1 MGWPLVHAFFG
12 GEQRRTL
19 VTLPGGDGMPSLD
32 LLERAA
38 QSLGMTTCRAHSTLE
53 VVLPGAI
60 TVGVSEVNDRLA
72 SSVRLGWVRLVAA
85 ALVGGS
91 TAIAFLLYP
100 TNRFTEM
107 LVFLTLLGLV
117 QEMLRSARAER
128 LQERLFDRAYDLQK
142 SGTEKTQG

>member
-38 QSLGMTTCRAHSTLE
+38 PLGMTTCRAHSTLE

-60 TVGVSEVNDRLA
+60 TVGVSEVNGRLA
-72 SSVRLGWVRLVAA
+72 SRVRVSWWRLVGS

-142 SGTEKTQG
+142 SGIEKTQG